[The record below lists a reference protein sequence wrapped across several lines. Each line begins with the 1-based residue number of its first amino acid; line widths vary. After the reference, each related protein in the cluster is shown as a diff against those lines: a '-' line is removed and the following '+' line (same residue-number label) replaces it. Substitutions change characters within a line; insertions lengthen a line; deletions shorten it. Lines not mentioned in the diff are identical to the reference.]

1 MRSTYD
7 ADDGDGNAFDDVYVF
22 CRVVQLL
29 NASED
34 EYRNLRTC
42 VHPTLLGTE
51 SWLEAV
57 SRVFLKILKKLSFAE
72 RYPSGAHDLGWKPE
86 LLPCRAALSSWRI
99 RCGNHRLAL
108 RLANPCS
115 S

>member
-1 MRSTYD
+1 MRSTYDDDGYSNDEEDGGGGGDDD

-51 SWLEAV
+51 AWLEAV
-57 SRVFLKILKKLSFAE
+57 SRGFLKILWNLN
-72 RYPSGAHDLGWKPE
+72 LNW
-86 LLPCRAALSSWRI
+86 
-99 RCGNHRLAL
+99 
-108 RLANPCS
+108 
-115 S
+115 

>member
-1 MRSTYD
+1 MTARMMLPNNDEEHVRTYDDDGYSNDEEDGGGGGDDD

-42 VHPTLLGTE
+42 VHPTLLGTYGI
-51 SWLEAV
+51 LAG
-57 SRVFLKILKKLSFAE
+57 SR
-72 RYPSGAHDLGWKPE
+72 
-86 LLPCRAALSSWRI
+86 
-99 RCGNHRLAL
+99 
-108 RLANPCS
+108 
-115 S
+115 